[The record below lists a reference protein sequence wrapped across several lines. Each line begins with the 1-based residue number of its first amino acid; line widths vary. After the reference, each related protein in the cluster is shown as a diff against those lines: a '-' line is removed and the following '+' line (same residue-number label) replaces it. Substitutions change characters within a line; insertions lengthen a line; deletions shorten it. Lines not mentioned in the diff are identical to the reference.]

1 MLRSAAAQDCEFT
14 YLSVQILHLMGV
26 EGPHTKQ
33 PARYIRYIYN
43 RIILENAT
51 VRAAA
56 VSSLALFGAGVKDL
70 TPRIVTLLKR
80 ALYDNDDEARLLPL
94 FPSNSRSLAF
104 SVATSVNLT
113 AYKSMGTRLFRKCAH
128 CAPTPKGV
136 LSRQSFACGTCT
148 HAARILQTV
157 NWNVDH
163 PAL

>member
-1 MLRSAAAQDCEFT
+1 MFELDIKMLRPRPVLRSAAAQDCEFT

-80 ALYDNDDEARLLPL
+80 ALYDNDDEVRLLPL
-94 FPSNSRSLAF
+94 DPSNSRSLAF
-104 SVATSVNLT
+104 SVATSVKPDCVQVPGH
-113 AYKSMGTRLFRKCAH
+113 APVSQMCALH
-128 CAPTPKGV
+128 
-136 LSRQSFACGTCT
+136 SRT
-148 HAARILQTV
+148 
-157 NWNVDH
+157 
-163 PAL
+163 